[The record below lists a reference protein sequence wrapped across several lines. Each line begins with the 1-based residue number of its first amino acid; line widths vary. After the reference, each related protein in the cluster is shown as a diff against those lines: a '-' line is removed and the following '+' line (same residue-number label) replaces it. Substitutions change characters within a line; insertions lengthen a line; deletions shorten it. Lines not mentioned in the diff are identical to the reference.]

1 MSSAKHNKARARITG
16 IKRCALGSIAAF
28 SLAFSVAS
36 PVGAVIGD
44 VDQLRADAPE
54 AVAGP
59 VTALSEGSDWLQS
72 EDMGWIKAA
81 ALGDKAMAFGGPD
94 TLEMGAREITGLPWL
109 EDGGVQNALPD
120 YDATYKVAALDLTVM
135 PETMVSDSGA
145 MSAQSQVV
153 QGLPWLDEYRVA
165 AIHPDQAVPDP
176 ELAKLRGGF
185 SIGGFVVTFGADIFS
200 DINGGDVLHA
210 TFNLG
215 DVGPTIID
223 DPGGLT
229 FDGANITF
237 MKDGVTITHLL
248 PNGVLIVEDATNGA
262 EIFNTV
268 DINIG
273 VTNFSALFNPAMEA
287 AVSAVSIAVS
297 EAIAASLQ
305 N

>member
-1 MSSAKHNKARARITG
+1 
-16 IKRCALGSIAAF
+16 
-28 SLAFSVAS
+28 LAFSVAS

-59 VTALSEGSDWLQS
+59 VATLSEGSGWLQS

-94 TLEMGAREITGLPWL
+94 TLEMGAREIAGLPWL

-145 MSAQSQVV
+145 MFAQSQVV
-153 QGLPWLDEYRVA
+153 QGLPWLDEYRIA

-185 SIGGFVVTFGADIFS
+185 SIGGFVVNFGADIVS
-200 DINGGDVLHA
+200 SINGGDVLHA

-215 DVGPTIID
+215 DVGPTIVE
-223 DPGGLT
+223 DPGGGSLS

-237 MKDGVTITHLL
+237 TKDLVTITHLL
-248 PNGVLIVEDATNGA
+248 PNGVLIVQDSANGS

-268 DINIG
+268 HINIG
-273 VTNFSALFNPAMEA
+273 VENFSALFNPTMEA
-287 AVSAVSIAVS
+287 AISAVSNAVG